1 MKKYWAYTARLAAA
15 TPESRN
21 RVVDF
26 WRALA
31 ILMVVCGHW
40 LAVTIWVKP
49 DGSTD
54 LLNSLEWVPYSAWL
68 TWLFQV
74 MPVFFLAGGYA
85 NARALGRVGAGEQS
99 AREWIT
105 LRARRLF
112 TPVVPLLAV
121 WVALILLLRTVVPSD
136 VMHAGALAATM
147 PIWFLAVY
155 LSLTAL
161 APLTRAWWRRMGPWT
176 LLLLAAAAIGVDVA
190 RFVFEVPGIG
200 WVNFAF
206 VWALVHQVGYWW
218 ADRDDRGGLPVWAGW
233 PLAAGALAVLVAA
246 TWSGL
251 YPVAMVSI
259 PGQGVANMTPPTFAI
274 AILGMVQFGII
285 GGTGKAV
292 RGLTRRPRAW
302 HGIIAFGGVAMTAF
316 LWHLTAGM
324 LIAAAGLSAFDGA
337 VFKVEPGTWWW
348 WGSRLPWFLVLGLLT
363 LALVA
368 VFARFEWAISEARLS
383 RPWWVVLPGVLLLVG
398 ASAATALVGIAA
410 KDGGLDWWRWTIP
423 AAAFAGA
430 GLLGAL
436 PARRKARAAADP
448 PR

>member
-1 MKKYWAYTARLAAA
+1 MGYLAYTRRLAAA

-26 WRALA
+26 WRVLA
-31 ILMVVCGHW
+31 ILLVVCGHW
-40 LAVTIWVKP
+40 LAVTIWVRP
-49 DGSTD
+49 DGATD
-54 LLNSLEWVPYSAWL
+54 LLNSLEWVPYAAWV

-85 NARALGRVGAGEQS
+85 NARALHRVSAGDEP
-99 AREWIT
+99 AWDWIT

-112 TPVVPLLAV
+112 TPVIPLLLV
-121 WVALILLLRTVVPSD
+121 WVVLILALRWVVPAD
-136 VMHAGALAATM
+136 VMHAGAMAATM

-161 APLTRAWWRRMGPWT
+161 APLTHAWWRRMGPWT

-218 ADRDDRGGLPVWAGW
+218 AGRDDRGGVPRWAGW
-233 PLAAGALAVLVAA
+233 PLAAAALAVLVAV

-259 PGQGVANMTPPTFAI
+259 PGQGAANMTPPTLAI
-274 AILGMVQFGII
+274 ALLGAVQFGII
-285 GGTGKAV
+285 GGTRPAV
-292 RGLTRRPRAW
+292 QRLTARAGAW
-302 HGIIAFGGVAMTAF
+302 HATIALAGVAMTVF

-324 LIAAAGLSAFDGA
+324 LSAAAGLAAFDGA

-363 LALVA
+363 AALVA
-368 VFARFEWAISEARLS
+368 VFARFEWAISKAK
-383 RPWWVVLPGVLLLVG
+383 PPAAWWMVLLGVLLLVG

-410 KDGGLDWWRWTIP
+410 KDGGLDWWRWGIP
-423 AAAFAGA
+423 LAALVGAALLRAF
-430 GLLGAL
+430 
-436 PARRKARAAADP
+436 PARRP
-448 PR
+448 PAPASPR